1 MCHSRYGQHLT
12 KAQVDALSAPHPDS
26 TGLVEDWL
34 SHHGIL
40 HNPECQ
46 MTRSSSG
53 DWILVSISVGQLERM
68 LETKYNVYKHSAT
81 GTTLI
86 RTTSYSLP
94 RILHDHVTV
103 VTPATYFGQPKP
115 QRRTKFARSARRS
128 LHERDNGEV
137 TSIATNDAPGTN
149 DDTLAPASCSNQ
161 ITPDC
166 LRKLYNI
173 DYKPIST
180 GNSLGVVGFLDEFP
194 NHSDLKV
201 RNGFPR
207 FCVAGPIILSH
218 RHSSRTTV
226 QTRRMGTS
234 LLSR

>member
-1 MCHSRYGQHLT
+1 
-12 KAQVDALSAPHPDS
+12 
-26 TGLVEDWL
+26 
-34 SHHGIL
+34 
-40 HNPECQ
+40 

-68 LETKYNVYKHSAT
+68 LETKYNVYKHSAA

-115 QRRTKFARSARRS
+115 QRRTKFAQSARRS

-149 DDTLAPASCSNQ
+149 DDTLAPASCNNQ

-207 FCVAGPIILSH
+207 FLRCWTNHFV
-218 RHSSRTTV
+218 V
-226 QTRRMGTS
+226 QTFLQNNSPNAADGDFTVVAVNGGGDDQSKPGIEVNLNRKI
-234 LLSR
+234 LLTPS